1 MRLGRRRLLQ
11 GAAVG
16 IAALLAF
23 PPQGGHAQDFEPF
36 WVQSTERTELLP
48 PNDPGAA
55 ALGVAPS
62 GSYFLVTRPASG
74 PLLFVWNPVLQI
86 YCHVNAAAVTAVPP
100 PSPEMLAQRPT
111 NWVTPR
117 QPTMLWTDAT
127 PQALALGLSN
137 PGETFEIIA
146 TESPRLRVRD
156 PLAGEIAYV
165 DAAAVGPADA
175 PQAPYVPGGR
185 WRGTIEAGINLRA
198 EPSTTSATVGVV
210 PRRSPVTVARW
221 VSGQEV
227 LPDQPSWAQ
236 LADGVYIY
244 SALLRPAAIDVA
256 PRLPAGAPASGR
268 WIDANLTHQVAIA
281 YEGRTPVYQARFC
294 SGRPSWETTTG
305 TLRVLW
311 RVEKETMDS
320 STLMG
325 LDAARASY
333 RVEDIK
339 WTQYFTNDGQAIH
352 HNYWRDPA
360 LFGIPS
366 SHGCLGMLE
375 THAHWLWEWATVGTP
390 LVIHHEA
397 AA

>member
-1 MRLGRRRLLQ
+1 MSGRPDSTVPGQRTVRLGRRRLLQ

-339 WTQYFTNDGQAIH
+339 WTHSED
-352 HNYWRDPA
+352 
-360 LFGIPS
+360 S
-366 SHGCLGMLE
+366 K
-375 THAHWLWEWATVGTP
+375 
-390 LVIHHEA
+390 
-397 AA
+397 